1 MLFSILKNC
10 SLAELRELENEI
22 QPGEGMSVVNAET
35 EVAQEK
41 LRRKMLLK

>member
-10 SLAELRELENEI
+10 SLAELKELENEI
-22 QPGEGMSVVNAET
+22 QPGEGAKVALAET